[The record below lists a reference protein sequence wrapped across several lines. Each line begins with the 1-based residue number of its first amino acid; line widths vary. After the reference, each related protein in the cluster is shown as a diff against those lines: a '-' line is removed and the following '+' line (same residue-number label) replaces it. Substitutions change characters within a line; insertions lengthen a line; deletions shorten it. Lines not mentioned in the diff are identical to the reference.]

1 MERKQFTFYRSFWDA
16 VKDKNKK
23 VQLEYLVAIIEYSLD
38 GTEPTGLSD
47 VADMAFTLTRPTL
60 DASRKK
66 AENGRQGG
74 LKRPE
79 NRKLAYPNG
88 KSKTEANRKQNG
100 SKVEVEVEGEVEVE
114 VEGEVEVEVEV
125 EGEVEK
131 EKESYFSFSAGA
143 EPPPHDPLLRVR
155 TKENDF
161 FKIYPATLARL
172 EAAYP
177 SVDVVSELRKLIHW
191 CDEHPEKRKGAREM
205 LPFISRWMERAA
217 APAPADDSAEIAY
230 MRRLIDNQRRADK
243 EDEGC

>member
-60 DASRKK
+60 EASRQK
-66 AENGRQGG
+66 AENGRRGG
-74 LKRPE
+74 LKQPGR
-79 NRKLAYPNG
+79 LQFAYTNG
-88 KSKTEANRKQNG
+88 ISKTEAKRKQNG
-100 SKVEVEVEGEVEVE
+100 SKVEVEVE
-114 VEGEVEVEVEV
+114 VEGEV
-125 EGEVEK
+125 EVEK

-177 SVDVVSELRKLIHW
+177 SVDVVSELGKLIHW

-217 APAPADDSAEIAY
+217 APAPADDAAVIAY
-230 MRRLIDNQRRADK
+230 MRQMVDRQRKTER